1 MEAFPTENNTGAS
14 PPSVADR
21 PPPGTPRRAEIDLK
35 LKWARQFP
43 PRSAR
48 ELPPGPG
55 MIMVILLST
64 GFFGLVVIA
73 DRINGISAGQVIFV
87 KGKSKNFR

>member
-1 MEAFPTENNTGAS
+1 
-14 PPSVADR
+14 
-21 PPPGTPRRAEIDLK
+21 
-35 LKWARQFP
+35 
-43 PRSAR
+43 
-48 ELPPGPG
+48 

-87 KGKSKNFR
+87 KGKNRN